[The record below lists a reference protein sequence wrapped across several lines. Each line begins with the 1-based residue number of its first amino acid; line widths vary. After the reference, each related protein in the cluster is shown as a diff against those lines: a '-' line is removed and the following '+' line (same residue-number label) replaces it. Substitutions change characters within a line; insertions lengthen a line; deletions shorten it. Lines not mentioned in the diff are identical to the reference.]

1 MLALEGKQLTPIIE
15 VNGYDETGI
24 IGKHLRFVRI
34 GMSNENNLRP
44 YVYNLLHFR
53 SVSATKRFL
62 GGISDSIK
70 IDYVKK
76 VMNDPAISMTQYLF
90 STDHQIDV
98 LRQFTLLE
106 EKSLYAKRGE
116 LIYDLRSAGDHR
128 PFLEDLAIFL
138 KRYER
143 APYWMESFMKSYGF
157 RMIIEDLRKTSSV
170 LSDRKISDYRVV
182 SYVDGGFP
190 FVFWWRRFLE
200 LQDPN
205 SRFSL
210 QKTPIY
216 GVTKGDEYYPAT
228 SMAGNIAFITST
240 VSGMVYPQN
249 VTDLPRMNLQQ
260 LNEFY
265 DLFSQKT
272 SIPTFQKRVLFV
284 GSLHRD
290 FQYLIPYVLHVNDDF
305 EHVYEPFRLT
315 WKEDGTLKAFY
326 RTFGR
331 YPQND
336 VVIIG
341 GIRSEEDKKII
352 EECKHTGLD
361 CRPAQEFLGLY
372 RDLLDEI
379 KEESETSN
387 LSLVQR
393 EKIANTISL
402 ARQLAEEKLK

>member
-1 MLALEGKQLTPIIE
+1 MTPIVE

-24 IGKHLRFVRI
+24 IGKYLRFVRI
-34 GMSNENNLRP
+34 GMRIENSLRP

-53 SVSATKRFL
+53 SISATKRFL

-106 EKSLYAKRGE
+106 EKSLYIKRGE
-116 LIYDLRSAGDHR
+116 VIYNLRSADDCR
-128 PFLEDLAIFL
+128 PFLSDLAIYL

-157 RMIIEDLRKTSSV
+157 RMIIEDLKKTSNV
-170 LSDRKISDYRVV
+170 LSDRRISDYRVV

-200 LQDPN
+200 SQEPN

-210 QKTPIY
+210 LKTPIY

-240 VSGMVYPQN
+240 VSGMVYPHN
-249 VTDLPRMNLQQ
+249 VADLPQMDLQQ

-265 DLFSQKT
+265 NLFSQKT
-272 SIPTFQKRVLFV
+272 SVPTFQKRVLFI
-284 GSLHRD
+284 GALHRD
-290 FQYLIPYVLHVNDDF
+290 FQYLIPYVLHVNGDF

-315 WKEDGTLKAFY
+315 WKEGRTLREFY

-336 VVIIG
+336 IVIIG
-341 GIRSEEDKKII
+341 GIRSEKDKEIVK
-352 EECKHTGLD
+352 ECKDTALD

-372 RDLLDEI
+372 RDLLDKI
-379 KEESETSN
+379 QEESEISN
-387 LSLVQR
+387 LSLAQR
-393 EKIANTISL
+393 QKMAHTISF
-402 ARQLAEEKLK
+402 AKQKAEESLK

>member
-1 MLALEGKQLTPIIE
+1 LAPIVE

-34 GMSNENNLRP
+34 GMTIENNLRP

-76 VMNDPAISMTQYLF
+76 VMNDPAISITQYLF

-106 EKSLYAKRGE
+106 EKSLYGKRGE
-116 LIYDLRSAGDHR
+116 LIYYLRNTGDYR
-128 PFLEDLAIFL
+128 PFLEDLAIYL

-157 RMIIEDLRKTSSV
+157 RMIIEDLKKTSNV
-170 LSDRKISDYRVV
+170 LSDHKITDYRVV

-200 LQDPN
+200 LQDTK

-240 VSGMVYPQN
+240 VSGMVYPHN
-249 VTDLPRMNLQQ
+249 VADLPQMNFKQ

-265 DLFSQKT
+265 NLFSQKT
-272 SIPTFQKRVLFV
+272 SVPTFQKRVLFV

-290 FQYLIPYVLHVNDDF
+290 FQYLIPYMLHVNDNF

-315 WKEDGTLKAFY
+315 WKEGGTLKAFY

-336 VVIIG
+336 IVVIG
-341 GIRSEEDKKII
+341 GIRSEEDKEII
-352 EECKHTGLD
+352 KECMDIKLD

-379 KEESETSN
+379 QQESEISN
-387 LSLVQR
+387 LSFTQR
-393 EKIANTISL
+393 QKIAHTISF
-402 ARQLAEEKLK
+402 AKQKAAENLK